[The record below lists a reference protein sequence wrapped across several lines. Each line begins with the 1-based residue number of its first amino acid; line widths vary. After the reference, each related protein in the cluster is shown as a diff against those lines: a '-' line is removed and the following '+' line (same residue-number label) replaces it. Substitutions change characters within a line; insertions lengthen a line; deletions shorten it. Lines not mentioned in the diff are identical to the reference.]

1 MFRFDQL
8 IRRDII
14 CDVKQ
19 RHPGTAP
26 FFDQLRFRPACDRS
40 DIETIAPKN
49 EFNFPDVVK
58 S

>member
-1 MFRFDQL
+1 MFRFAQL

-14 CDVKQ
+14 CDVQQ
-19 RHPGTAP
+19 RHPGTVP
-26 FFDQLRFRPACDRS
+26 FFDQLRFRPVCDHC

-58 S
+58 R